1 MNIWSKLLTALRGGA
16 NEVGETIVDSQALRI
31 LDQEIREAGSEL
43 QTSKEAL
50 AGLMAKHMLANVNV
64 TDTQS
69 TIHEHEQ
76 HVIKAL
82 AAGDES
88 LATEVAHRIA
98 ALETELPVKQNQAAN
113 LGSSVAQLR
122 KVVTRAQEHL
132 THLTQQVEL
141 VKATESVQ
149 QAQLAVSKRTGNS
162 QSSLQAA
169 LQSLAR
175 LKQQQAE
182 REALIEATTQ
192 LADEEA
198 VDDVLEAKL
207 KAAGIVTT
215 QPSASSVLARLRE
228 KSLRCT

>member
-98 ALETELPVKQNQAAN
+98 ALETELPVKQKPGCEPRFQ
-113 LGSSVAQLR
+113 R
-122 KVVTRAQEHL
+122 RP
-132 THLTQQVEL
+132 
-141 VKATESVQ
+141 
-149 QAQLAVSKRTGNS
+149 
-162 QSSLQAA
+162 
-169 LQSLAR
+169 
-175 LKQQQAE
+175 
-182 REALIEATTQ
+182 TTQ
-192 LADEEA
+192 SRHPGAGTPHTPHATGGAGQGDR
-198 VDDVLEAKL
+198 KC
-207 KAAGIVTT
+207 AASTTSREQTHRQLSEQPASCTPVTGTT
-215 QPSASSVLARLRE
+215 QATASGA
-228 KSLRCT
+228 